1 MANRPDETKPTIER
15 VDDIPVIYGM
25 LEQMG
30 IQAIVDNVIKPHGNW
45 IGLSPGGVITLWLTH
60 ILSEK
65 NHLMEPV
72 QQWVRR
78 HEFIL
83 SRLNGQRVRELDFA
97 DDRLAICLRELSDS
111 TAWCEI
117 ENQLGRRL
125 IRVYDLRTD
134 RVRLDAT
141 VGTVYRNPQ
150 IGTLFQVGSGPRP
163 GPSFGGVRARPMGRP
178 GGG

>member
-1 MANRPDETKPTIER
+1 
-15 VDDIPVIYGM
+15 
-25 LEQMG
+25 
-30 IQAIVDNVIKPHGNW
+30 
-45 IGLSPGGVITLWLTH
+45 
-60 ILSEK
+60 
-65 NHLMEPV
+65 V

-125 IRVYDLRTD
+125 VRVYDLRTD

-150 IGTLFQVGSGPRP
+150 RRIYATNEAAERLSLDQTGEVYRDQIIQENIFRPLHGKMLSITPLYVQREDHAQGLLHLLTLGSRVWNRWIDF
-163 GPSFGGVRARPMGRP
+163 SAFHSQ
-178 GGG
+178 